1 MTDTCWHCG
10 EPVADEDYA
19 QEDVVQLPTGDG
31 WAAVHATGCPK
42 ERLPKLVKEYRE
54 VKAVLDDAQ
63 GEVDRVKTA
72 IDQALGSTGQMVLGG
87 YDLRRV
93 EGSLQDKWNNKQLND
108 LVYALRLTANNE
120 LADAIAAC
128 KFEEP
133 RRGYLRIGK
142 AG

>member
-1 MTDTCWHCG
+1 MDARWHDAPPAA
-10 EPVADEDYA
+10 EADES
-19 QEDVVQLPTGDG
+19 
-31 WAAVHATGCPK
+31 CPK
-42 ERLPKLVKEYRE
+42 TALPALIEEYRE
-54 VKAVLDDAQ
+54 VKALLDNAQ
-63 GEVDRVKTA
+63 SEVDRVKAA

-93 EGSLQDKWNNKQLND
+93 EGSLQVKWNNKQLND

-133 RRGYLRIGK
+133 RRGYLRIGT